1 MVRRLSC
8 ALVLL
13 CAVFQ
18 ARAAV
23 ITFDTL
29 PGVIENDTYNG
40 FVGST
45 VDGVFYLLVCNDY
58 DHTTDAPSGPWEYNV
73 STLPSL
79 TFARFGNDFAAVAL
93 YQQAALLLAGDGNTL
108 AGLENVTGA
117 DDITAYQ
124 YALWNLFGAG
134 VDDVNNASVL
144 LLAASNDLSNGTDYS
159 STFASLR
166 VYTPTES
173 ASDNQEFLGLSS
185 YSATSDVPEPGSS
198 LLFGT
203 GLVVLAA
210 GFLRVQR
217 YAEAALDN

>member
-1 MVRRLSC
+1 MMRRLSC

-13 CAVFQ
+13 CAAFQ
-18 ARAAV
+18 TRAAV

-58 DHTTDAPSGPWEYNV
+58 NHTTDAPSGPWEYNV

-79 TFARFGNDFAAVAL
+79 TFARFGNDPTAVAL

-108 AGLENVTGA
+108 AGLENVTSAG
-117 DDITAYQ
+117 DITAYQ

-134 VDDVNNASVL
+134 VDDVNNASALV
-144 LLAASNDLSNGTDYS
+144 LAASSDLSNGTDYS

-173 ASDNQEFLGLSS
+173 AIDNQEFLGLGG
-185 YSATSDVPEPGSS
+185 YSTTSDVPEPRSS
-198 LLFGT
+198 LLFAT
-203 GLVVLAA
+203 GLAVLAA
-210 GFLRVQR
+210 VFLRR
-217 YAEAALDN
+217 RCYAEAELDN